1 MAMAIKVLP
10 GDKISDVQPVADP
23 DHAAWKRAKIE
34 RGLAQSADR
43 SAMIPAE
50 EVWRKLGLE
59 R

>member
-1 MAMAIKVLP
+1 MASKVLP
-10 GDKISDVQPVADP
+10 GDKISDASPVGGA

-34 RGLAQSADR
+34 NGLTQSADR
-43 SAMIPAE
+43 SQMIPAE